1 MGQAHHVLMGHQ
13 MSMMC
18 MFRKMRYIP
27 DMALAHMRAGCGR
40 NKKYA
45 IMQSIATID

>member
-1 MGQAHHVLMGHQ
+1 MGHQ

-27 DMALAHMRAGCGR
+27 DIALAHMRAGCGR
-40 NKKYA
+40 NKAYA